1 MLDQNT
7 LQQLGQLKTQIVD
20 SKDIGEGEVRGSQ
33 RRFGFVKLDDGR
45 DVFLAPDEMDRVF
58 PGDRIKINVH
68 TDDKGK
74 FKAELDKLLDS
85 PLRDFTGRYVVRGK
99 GHFVEP
105 DLPRFNKL
113 LFIPPSQ
120 RKKAK
125 EGDYVLCKV
134 TQHPFKDGKS
144 QVSIIE
150 KIGGPEQIGI
160 EANYTLR
167 KFKLPSDWSQDFE
180 FTADSR
186 AEQRE
191 DLTTTPFVTIDSANT
206 QDVDDA
212 VWAEANEQGW
222 KVMVAVADPGAFI
235 PAGSPLDNAA
245 RTRATSIYL
254 PGKVLAMLPTALSHD
269 KCSLLANVDRPA
281 LVCSMQV
288 SADGD
293 ISDIGF
299 SEATIHSSAKLSYS
313 EVAQHLSGDNSLPHD
328 CLEPLHA
335 ASQALR
341 GFRQRH
347 QLVMPEQADTR
358 YQLNDQQKISEI
370 SKIER
375 NDAHR
380 LIEECML
387 AANRSAANWL
397 NGSASLYSCHA
408 GLRDER
414 LANVSEVINSE
425 LPALNN
431 ADIASLEGYTQ
442 LIQAA
447 ESSESALP
455 LRSIF
460 ARMLQRGELSSEP
473 KPHYGLGLSSYCTFT
488 SPLRKYGDLIVQRSI
503 RAKLNSEDFSAPTE
517 ETVASLQESQRN
529 ARSLS
534 NQVEKW
540 LQFQYMQTQ
549 PKDRI
554 YSGKISHLNG
564 GGFTVEL
571 DETGIS
577 GFVEARSF
585 SEKMSFDA
593 NTLRFFNT
601 DKYCQLDQDVRVT
614 CTQIDPYKQLLLFK
628 LEEPAAAKD

>member
-1 MLDQNT
+1 
-7 LQQLGQLKTQIVD
+7 
-20 SKDIGEGEVRGSQ
+20 
-33 RRFGFVKLDDGR
+33 
-45 DVFLAPDEMDRVF
+45 
-58 PGDRIKINVH
+58 
-68 TDDKGK
+68 
-74 FKAELDKLLDS
+74 DS

-120 RKKAK
+120 RKKAR
-125 EGDYVLCKV
+125 EGDYILCKV

-150 KIGGPEQIGI
+150 KIGSPDQIGI

-167 KFKLPSDWSQDFE
+167 KFKLPTDWSQDFE
-180 FTADSR
+180 FAADSR
-186 AEQRE
+186 SEQRK
-191 DLTTTPFVTIDSANT
+191 DLTSTPFVTIDSADT

-212 VWAEANEQGW
+212 VWAEANEHGW
-222 KVMVAVADPGAFI
+222 MLQVAVADPGAFI
-235 PAGSPLDNAA
+235 PSGSPLDNAA

-269 KCSLLANVDRPA
+269 KCSLLANVNRPA

-288 SADGD
+288 SPDGD
-293 ISDIGF
+293 ISDIAF
-299 SEATIHSSAKLSYS
+299 SEATIHSSAKLSYDD
-313 EVAQHLSGDNSLPHD
+313 VAQHLSGDSALPHD
-328 CLEPLHA
+328 CLKPLHA
-335 ASQALR
+335 VSQALR
-341 GFRQRH
+341 SLRQRQ
-347 QLVMPEQADTR
+347 QLVMPEQADIR
-358 YQLNDQQKISEI
+358 YQLNDQQKIGEI
-370 SKIER
+370 SKVER

-387 AANRSAANWL
+387 AANRSAASWL
-397 NGSASLYSCHA
+397 QGNPSLYSCHA
-408 GLRDER
+408 GLREER
-414 LANVSEVINSE
+414 LGNVAEVIAAE
-425 LPALNN
+425 LPALKD
-431 ADIASLEGYTQ
+431 ADITSLEGYTQ
-442 LIQAA
+442 LIQAS
-447 ESSESALP
+447 ESSESSLP

-460 ARMLQRGELSSEP
+460 ARMLQRGELSSTP

-503 RAKLNSEDFSAPTE
+503 RAKLGDEEFSAPTE
-517 ETVASLQESQRN
+517 ETVAALQDAQRN
-529 ARSLS
+529 ARGVS

-549 PKDRI
+549 PKDHI

-571 DETGIS
+571 DDTGIS

-585 SEKMSFDA
+585 GEKMSFDA

-601 DKYCQLDQDVRVT
+601 NKHCQLEQQVHVK
-614 CTQIDPYKQLLLFK
+614 CMQIDPYKQQLIFK
-628 LEEPAAAKD
+628 LEETSTAES